1 MLKILHISS
10 EKSWRG
16 GEQQIAYLINEL
28 KKMGVENT
36 VLCDRS
42 SEFEKYCVKN
52 SISHYSAG
60 FHGLLDVYS
69 SAKTLKNIASK
80 FDLVHV

>member
-28 KKMGVENT
+28 KNMGVENT
-36 VLCDRS
+36 VHCDRS
-42 SEFEKYCVKN
+42 YELEKYCVKN
-52 SISHYSAG
+52 YNSNYSAG
-60 FHGLLDVYS
+60 IHM
-69 SAKTLKNIASK
+69 
-80 FDLVHV
+80 